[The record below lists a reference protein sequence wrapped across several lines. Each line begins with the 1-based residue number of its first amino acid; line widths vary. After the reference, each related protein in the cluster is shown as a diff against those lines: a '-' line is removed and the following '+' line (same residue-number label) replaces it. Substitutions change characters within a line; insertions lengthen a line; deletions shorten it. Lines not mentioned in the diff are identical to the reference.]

1 MDRKGT
7 QQAATMV
14 ATNKRPAAA
23 TAAQTAIRKLL
34 QERKNMPK
42 AQAKNVAKKPATKKP
57 AGEPKAKAKSKPV
70 KDEESEYIAADD
82 EYISATSG
90 DAIVSS
96 EDDQLDEN
104 LPGEPLPCQL
114 CGRVFAHRDLIFTS
128 YGEHLC
134 QVVCNSCFGGGG
146 SDSN

>member
-1 MDRKGT
+1 
-7 QQAATMV
+7 MV

-57 AGEPKAKAKSKPV
+57 AGEPKAKAKSKLVKDEEECMV
-70 KDEESEYIAADD
+70 KDEESEYMAADD